1 MPIEDNLESTKKYR
15 ETAKISIIQRQ
26 PFLTIGN
33 FPSSFFFFFSGFVF
47 SKWQRTYCKYSNS
60 WLSYLTF
67 SYTHVTVYILIKAAP
82 FHSSPYQHL
91 QGPMV
96 PWDLITLV
104 RISVK
109 AYRGR
114 SLHLLSPFPAMPQ
127 ASRYHL
133 KIYIHLSCQ
142 KSLKSNGKRR
152 ALPVAL
158 GSSPALVTIYFNT
171 QVFSFRTC

>member
-33 FPSSFFFFFSGFVF
+33 FPSSFFFFFFQWFVF
-47 SKWQRTYCKYSNS
+47 SKWQRTYCKYNYS

-91 QGPMV
+91 QGHMV

-104 RISVK
+104 SISVK

-114 SLHLLSPFPAMPQ
+114 NLHLLLTFPTMPQ

-133 KIYIHLSCQ
+133 KYIYI
-142 KSLKSNGKRR
+142 
-152 ALPVAL
+152 
-158 GSSPALVTIYFNT
+158 
-171 QVFSFRTC
+171 SFMLEEPKV